1 MAPSLRAAAQV
12 GPYFVVVL
20 GGGPATTVV
29 LRLVSGPIFSQ
40 RCSPVYVDT
49 P

>member
-1 MAPSLRAAAQV
+1 MAPSLRVAAQI
-12 GPYFVVVL
+12 GRYFVVVL

-29 LRLVSGPIFSQ
+29 LRLVSPYFRSQ
-40 RCSPVYVDT
+40 RYPPVYVDT